1 MKKLLMAVAVLAVPA
16 GIVVGGLGYTPV
28 AEAESFNLAC
38 TYTYYN
44 DEALTEYVMTL
55 HCSCANPD
63 CYNTEDVTPFYTV
76 DCLDIC

>member
-16 GIVVGGLGYTPV
+16 GVVVGSLGYTPT
-28 AEAESFNLAC
+28 AEAQSPRQAC
-38 TYTYYN
+38 TYTYYA

-55 HCSCANPD
+55 RCSCANPY

-76 DCLDIC
+76 ECIDAC

>member
-1 MKKLLMAVAVLAVPA
+1 MKKLLLTFAVLAAPA
-16 GIVVGGLGYTPV
+16 GVVVGGLGYTPT
-28 AEAESFNLAC
+28 AEAQSSRLAC

-63 CYNTEDVTPFYTV
+63 CHATEDVTPFFTV
-76 DCLDIC
+76 ECIDAC

>member
-1 MKKLLMAVAVLAVPA
+1 MKKLLMAVAALAVPA
-16 GIVVGGLGYTPV
+16 GIGVGSLGYTPT
-28 AEAESFNLAC
+28 AEAQSSRLAC

-76 DCLDIC
+76 ECIDAC